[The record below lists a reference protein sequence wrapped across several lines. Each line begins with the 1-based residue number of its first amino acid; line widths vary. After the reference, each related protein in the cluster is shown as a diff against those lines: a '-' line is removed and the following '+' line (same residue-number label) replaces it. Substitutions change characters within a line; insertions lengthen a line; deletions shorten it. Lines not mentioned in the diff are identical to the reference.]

1 MYGESSE
8 SCDFN
13 DSGVFDESH
22 HFESLPPKNILFL
35 AHRRSETER
44 HNDRKTIGQKDK
56 ITERQNHTSTE
67 RKE

>member
-35 AHRRSETER
+35 AHRRSET
-44 HNDRKTIGQKDK
+44 
-56 ITERQNHTSTE
+56 
-67 RKE
+67 